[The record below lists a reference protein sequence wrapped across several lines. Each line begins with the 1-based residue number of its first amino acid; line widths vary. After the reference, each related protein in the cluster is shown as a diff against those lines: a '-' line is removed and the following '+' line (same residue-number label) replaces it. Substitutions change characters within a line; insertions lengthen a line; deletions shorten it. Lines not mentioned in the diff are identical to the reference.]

1 MTRQLSITL
10 DDALDAEV
18 RAAAGGNI
26 SEWMAAAAR
35 ERLARQMWERYKA
48 TADALGINDP
58 EWMAAEVGARESARA
73 PR

>member
-1 MTRQLSITL
+1 MTKQLSITL
-10 DDALDAEV
+10 DDGLDAEV

-35 ERLARQMWERYKA
+35 ERLARLMWERYKA

-58 EWMAAEVGARESARA
+58 DWMAAEVAARESARA